1 INSISEEKFMQIINY
16 NINLDHVTYTVET
29 KNGHVFTHSL
39 PKDTTSNNI
48 YRYLEILSS
57 NVDGANS

>member
-1 INSISEEKFMQIINY
+1 MQIINY

-29 KNGHVFTHSL
+29 ENGHVFTHSL

-48 YRYLEILSS
+48 YRYLEILSN